1 MKLKVLKEEI
11 LEGTQKA
18 GAIIPSKTGA
28 AYLRS
33 VWLRAEN
40 SQLEIMATD
49 ANMEFTGKYSAEI
62 EKSGLVGV
70 NGRKLAEL
78 MRRMPPGEI
87 TMRLNDDGNV
97 LYLEQGRKR
106 YKLPA
111 NDPTWF
117 QELAEFPEEYF
128 LWAGEEIKDI
138 LDKTIFCIADTETLT
153 NITCLS
159 LMPGEEKKVESCG
172 LDGQKIALL
181 WFENQDMYNV
191 LAENNI
197 LLEKPYLNE
206 LKRWIFPGEIKVGV
220 SAKKLFF
227 ADKEEREIFSI
238 PLKSGEFPGYRDI
251 LNRFKGQLN
260 TTIRVYRE
268 EMLDCLERI
277 ALFTTDEFQ
286 STHFKIFDDYIFL
299 DYQGQET
306 GEAYEEISAEISGEV
321 NEITLATRHL
331 ITILNHFQSEKITFS
346 LCSKSDPCFITGDE
360 DPGYTCI
367 TMPVTIEEETYY
379 TEEEVY

>member
-1 MKLKVLKEEI
+1 MKLKVMKEEI
-11 LEGTQKA
+11 MEGTQKA
-18 GAIIPSKTGA
+18 GSIIPARTGA

-33 VWLRAEN
+33 IWLRAKDN
-40 SQLEIMATD
+40 QLEMMATD
-49 ANMEFTGKYSAEI
+49 ANMEFAGRYTAVVEDP
-62 EKSGLVGV
+62 GLVGV

-87 TMRLNDDGNV
+87 TMRLDDNGNV

-117 QELAEFPEEYF
+117 QELAPFPEHYF
-128 LWAGEEIKDI
+128 YWEGEKIKDI
-138 LDKTIFCIADTETLT
+138 LERTIYCIADTESLT

-159 LMPGEEKKVESCG
+159 FMALDEDKVESCG
-172 LDGQKIALL
+172 LDGQKIALY
-181 WFENQDMYNV
+181 WFENKDMYKI
-191 LAENNI
+191 LKENNL

-206 LKRWIFPGEIKVGV
+206 LKRWIFPGEIKMGI
-220 SAKKLFF
+220 SAKKVFF
-227 ADKEEREIFSI
+227 ADPEEKEVFSI

-251 LNRFKGQLN
+251 LSRFENRLN
-260 TTIRVYRE
+260 TKITVYRE

-286 STHFKIFDDYIFL
+286 SVHFKIFDDYLFL
-299 DYQGQET
+299 DYQGQDT
-306 GEAYEEISAEISGEV
+306 GEAYEEIGAEVSGEV
-321 NEITLATRHL
+321 NEIILATRHL
-331 ITILNHFQSEKITFS
+331 ISILNHFDSERVAFS
-346 LCSKSDPCFITGDE
+346 LSSSNDPCFITGE
-360 DPGYTCI
+360 QDPGYTCI

-379 TEEEVY
+379 TEEEV

>member
-33 VWLRAEN
+33 IWLRAEDN
-40 SQLEIMATD
+40 LLEIMATD
-49 ANMEFTGKYSAEI
+49 ANMEFTGKYTATI

-117 QELAEFPEEYF
+117 QELAPFPEEYF
-128 LWAGEEIKDI
+128 LWTGEEIKNI

-159 LMPGEEKKVESCG
+159 LIPSEEKKVESCG
-172 LDGQKIALL
+172 LDGQKIALY
-181 WFENQDMYNV
+181 WFENQDMYN
-191 LAENNI
+191 AIADNNI

-206 LKRWIFPGEIKVGV
+206 LKRWIFPGKIKVGI
-220 SAKKLFF
+220 SAKKIFF
-227 ADKEEREIFSI
+227 ADKEEKEIFSI

-251 LNRFKGQLN
+251 LNRFEGQLN
-260 TTIRVYRE
+260 TTISVPGGNAGLPGEDRPVY
-268 EMLDCLERI
+268 
-277 ALFTTDEFQ
+277 
-286 STHFKIFDDYIFL
+286 H
-299 DYQGQET
+299 G
-306 GEAYEEISAEISGEV
+306 
-321 NEITLATRHL
+321 
-331 ITILNHFQSEKITFS
+331 
-346 LCSKSDPCFITGDE
+346 
-360 DPGYTCI
+360 
-367 TMPVTIEEETYY
+367 
-379 TEEEVY
+379 